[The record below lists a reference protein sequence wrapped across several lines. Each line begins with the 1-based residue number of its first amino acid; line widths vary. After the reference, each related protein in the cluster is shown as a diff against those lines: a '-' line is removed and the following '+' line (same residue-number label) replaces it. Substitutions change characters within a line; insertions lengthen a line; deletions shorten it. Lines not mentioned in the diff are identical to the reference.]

1 MGLYDGMER
10 SSFILGREDR
20 KPEALRLEGRS
31 THGHTGVQR

>member
-1 MGLYDGMER
+1 MGLYGRMEG
-10 SSFILGREDR
+10 SSFILGREAR